1 MPERHNKDHG
11 GRESIAHA
19 VPATLLRE
27 VIDISKDTLLLG
39 AEVRGERATG
49 VACNLGLGVGN
60 DLAVLDVQ
68 TGNLRKTSVAA
79 RVELSDNSHLL
90 GGIDVEVGSR
100 TVEGLVALAIGVEIT
115 TVGIA
120 SSTISVIRVG
130 STTRVTSAR
139 VLSELGARMRSEG
152 CGDGVG
158 LPDIHLG
165 AAGTQVTNTGVGI
178 TIRGL
183 PALRVGLEYWL
194 ASIPNPQS

>member
-27 VIDISKDTLLLG
+27 VIDIAKDALLLG

-68 TGNLRKTSVAA
+68 TGDLRKTSVAA
-79 RVELSDNSHLL
+79 LVELSDDSHLL

-100 TVEGLVALAIGVEIT
+100 TVEGLVALAVGVEIT

-120 SSTISVIRVG
+120 SSAISVTRVG
-130 STTRVTSAR
+130 STTRVASAR

-165 AAGTQVTNTGVGI
+165 AAGAQVTNTGVDI
-178 TIRGL
+178 TVRGL
-183 PALRVGLEYWL
+183 PAVRVGLEY
-194 ASIPNPQS
+194 